1 MTIRIFAGGCRST
14 TDTGKVE
21 ERYCN
26 ECPEQTACDL
36 EPRARELARIIAS
49 QWVKTRDVLPLK
61 AAGVLYLE
69 YPSAESSGTVHY
81 GYYDRR
87 RRKFIAQENGE
98 ATPKGLVIAWMPVP
112 EVPVEIHKESQSLQ
126 VEQGEFGIDYL

>member
-1 MTIRIFAGGCRST
+1 MAIRILAGGCRST

-26 ECPEQTACDL
+26 ECPEQGACDL
-36 EPRARELARIIAS
+36 EPRARELARILAS
-49 QWVKTRDVLPLK
+49 QWVKTCDILPPK

-81 GYYDRR
+81 GYYDERR
-87 RRKFIAQENGE
+87 CKFIEQGSAE
-98 ATPKGLVIAWMPVP
+98 ATPKNFVIAWMPVP
-112 EVPVEIHKESQSLQ
+112 AVLVEIYQEGRSLQ
-126 VEQGEFGIDYL
+126 AAQGRLGRDYL